1 MILFDAGVVAAAYAG
16 KEEVETRCEYL
27 ILYVQSIIST
37 YHLTIFI
44 LPL

>member
-16 KEEVETRCEYL
+16 KEEVETRVSIFITC
-27 ILYVQSIIST
+27 VQSIIST
-37 YHLTIFI
+37 YYLTIFI